1 MDDSLCSKANQCIF
15 MDVENSERDNRLLL
29 DYTWR
34 KSDLNILQNTLESRK
49 NEELLEVYKSSK
61 NSTYK
66 ITT

>member
-1 MDDSLCSKANQCIF
+1 